1 MSMTLIYVFEVLPQE
16 NSDKQYFL
24 VDNAYIC
31 INITVFWY
39 IYPTYEALFMSLM
52 YSAWKNPSA
61 IHHFTFIHHMQFFPQ
76 TLEQLVN
83 K

>member
-52 YSAWKNPSA
+52 YSA
-61 IHHFTFIHHMQFFPQ
+61 
-76 TLEQLVN
+76 
-83 K
+83 